1 MSESFFETTTEE
13 IIDSDLDL
21 DLDSDLDLDL
31 EYRYD
36 CWQNESYDSDFYIS
50 CAMTMIIFIYI
61 NLIDYI
67 AKKYI
72 H

>member
-1 MSESFFETTTEE
+1 MSESLLPLTIETSIEDTIETENT
-13 IIDSDLDL
+13 
-21 DLDSDLDLDL
+21 
-31 EYRYD
+31 YD

-67 AKKYI
+67 AKKYV

>member
-1 MSESFFETTTEE
+1 MSQTLLPLSISTDDIELPDID
-13 IIDSDLDL
+13 IIVDTD
-21 DLDSDLDLDL
+21 
-31 EYRYD
+31 YYTYD